1 MDASSGA
8 DRTAKRRANED
19 VEMEVGGN
27 DFNTTVFIGNL
38 PFIAGEEEVRG
49 HFEECG

>member
-1 MDASSGA
+1 
-8 DRTAKRRANED
+8 
-19 VEMEVGGN
+19 MEVGGN